1 MFDMASQPLVWTDAI
16 LESSEHHAESGRSKR
31 VCTGLGDVTECG
43 QWSVPL
49 SQPKESHSSYNSE
62 SYGNGKDN
70 ILLQSLNLG
79 AVHHDCSQLDVQ
91 WPSATSNNSNYRLD
105 NISSR
110 QPSVQGQA
118 SYETVQNLTWPSPD
132 NVSHTIYP
140 SINATTRSHISAAS
154 ILVGGVPSSAENVQV
169 SSHSGN
175 PEGEVSEHGRSSD
188 VGPMDL
194 VTADQDL
201 VLHHSDNEDPLA
213 SENEQGST
221 NQQPNEFE
229 CDLCLGMV
237 RQKRFLA

>member
-1 MFDMASQPLVWTDAI
+1 MFDMASQPIVWTDAI
-16 LESSEHHAESGRSKR
+16 LESSEHEAESGRSKR
-31 VCTGLGDVTECG
+31 VCTGLGDVSECE

-49 SQPKESHSSYNSE
+49 SQSKESQ
-62 SYGNGKDN
+62 NGKDD
-70 ILLQSLNLG
+70 ILLQSLNLD
-79 AVHHDCSQLDVQ
+79 AVYHDCSQLDVQ
-91 WPSATSNNSNYRLD
+91 WPSATSNNSNYILD
-105 NISSR
+105 NVSSR
-110 QPSVQGQA
+110 QPNFQGQA
-118 SYETVQNLTWPSPD
+118 SCETVQNLPWPSLD

-154 ILVGGVPSSAENVQV
+154 ILAGGIPSSAENVQV
-169 SSHSGN
+169 LSHSGN
-175 PEGEVSEHGRSSD
+175 PKEEVSEHGRSSD

>member
-1 MFDMASQPLVWTDAI
+1 MLDKASQPVVWTDAI

-31 VCTGLGDVTECG
+31 VCTGLGDVTECE

-62 SYGNGKDN
+62 SYGNGNDD

-79 AVHHDCSQLDVQ
+79 AVHHDYSQLDVQ

-118 SYETVQNLTWPSPD
+118 SYETVQNLPWPSPD
-132 NVSHTIYP
+132 NVSQAIYP
-140 SINATTRSHISAAS
+140 SINATTRSHISVAS
-154 ILVGGVPSSAENVQV
+154 ILAGGVPSSAENVQV
-169 SSHSGN
+169 SSRSSN
-175 PEGEVSEHGRSSD
+175 PKGEVSEHGRSSD

-201 VLHHSDNEDPLA
+201 VLYHSDNEDPLA
-213 SENEQGST
+213 SEIEQGST

-229 CDLCLGMV
+229 RDLCLGMV